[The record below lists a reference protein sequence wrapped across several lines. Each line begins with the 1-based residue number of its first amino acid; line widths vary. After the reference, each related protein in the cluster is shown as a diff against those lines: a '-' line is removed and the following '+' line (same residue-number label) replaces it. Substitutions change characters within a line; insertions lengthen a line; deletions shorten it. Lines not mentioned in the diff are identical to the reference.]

1 MNIKGIIFDMDGLI
15 LDTERLYQKF
25 WKEASKQCG
34 YEMSQKQALAMR
46 SLDKSLAKKLL
57 KEFFGDEYDY
67 QKVHDL
73 RVELMAEYISK
84 HGVQAKDGVV
94 ELTDY
99 LKENGYKIAIAT
111 ATNYARANEHLT
123 LAGVRECFEN
133 IICASDLKHGKPFP
147 DVYLYACK
155 SLGLSPESCVALEDS
170 PNGIKSA
177 YAAGCVPILVPDG
190 CETEEDALP
199 YAYACVKSLRDV
211 PAVLEQLKK

>member
-1 MNIKGIIFDMDGLI
+1 MNIQGIIFDMDGLI

-67 QKVHDL
+67 KKVHDL

-133 IICASDLKHGKPFP
+133 IICASDLKYGKPFP

-190 CETEEDALP
+190 CEPEEDSLP

-211 PAVLEQLKK
+211 PDVLEQLKK

>member
-1 MNIKGIIFDMDGLI
+1 MNIQGIIFDMDGLI

-67 QKVHDL
+67 KKVHDL

-133 IICASDLKHGKPFP
+133 IICASDLKYGKPFP

-190 CETEEDALP
+190 CEPEEAALP

-211 PAVLEQLKK
+211 PAVLE